1 MNLDLGEVSVG
12 ENQFIDEEKEF
23 ISIDE
28 MWEGWLRKVIGDLKE
43 MNKIRQQEEI
53 KDNQRVNNLKRML
66 K

>member
-1 MNLDLGEVSVG
+1 
-12 ENQFIDEEKEF
+12 
-23 ISIDE
+23 